1 MKSRCL
7 EDIILLISFPTYLC
21 TKLILGR
28 EKAVKTRLRH
38 FKREMPCP
46 SKTLFKTRKGT
57 YKTTVLTRVL
67 LQKNSPAAGF
77 TVHVLTRFR
86 RVLAARA

>member
-1 MKSRCL
+1 MS
-7 EDIILLISFPTYLC
+7 
-21 TKLILGR
+21 GR
-28 EKAVKTRLRH
+28 EEAVRH
-38 FKREMPCP
+38 VSDIFLREMPCP